1 MPCMQNRALH
11 FRLLGI
17 VLGLALL
24 TGIESAALA
33 ERFLTVEEAQG
44 ILFPKAKE
52 FEGQVVR
59 FTAKEKKAIIKN
71 LGTTFPNVGNRIWTA
86 TSGET
91 LHGVMIVD
99 HVLGKHLLID
109 YAVAI
114 SPQGEVLG
122 VEILEY
128 RESYGGEIRQE
139 KWREQFLGKTS
150 MSDLQLH
157 DDIYNI
163 SGATLSCRH
172 VTEGIRRVLATFE
185 VVLRGR
191 LAGDHPSLSKPVP
204 K

>member
-1 MPCMQNRALH
+1 MPNRAPH
-11 FRLLGI
+11 FRRLGI
-17 VLGLALL
+17 MLGLALL
-24 TGIESAALA
+24 AGVESPALA

-44 ILFPKAKE
+44 ILFPKAKK
-52 FEGQVVR
+52 FDGQVVR
-59 FTAKEKKAIIKN
+59 FTAKEKKAIIEV
-71 LGTTFPNVGNRIWTA
+71 LGNKFPNAGNRIWTA

-99 HVLGKHLLID
+99 YVLGKHLLID

-114 SPQGEVLG
+114 SPQGKVLG

-139 KWREQFLGKTS
+139 KWRKQFLGKTS
-150 MSDLQLH
+150 ESDLQLH
-157 DDIYNI
+157 DGIYNI

-172 VTEGIRRVLATFE
+172 VTDGVRRVLATFE
-185 VVLRGR
+185 VVLRAR
-191 LAGDHPSLSKPVP
+191 LAGDHPSLSKPAA